1 MKFEKFDLA
10 RKYARIFLRLFY
22 PEPKSSPLKAYQNLL
37 SFFKQHPGVIG
48 LVANCPCPQQCYSQ
62 LEEFL
67 IKKFKLTSLEQK
79 LFHRLLLD
87 HKIILLP
94 DILYHL
100 IDLEHARSN
109 ELVCTIE
116 TSHKL
121 SPEWERKL
129 VKIFETMTN
138 KKIIPKILVEPKLIC
153 GLQMYSSTIMY
164 EHSVE
169 KSLRTA
175 EIITKTKGGL
185 W

>member
-1 MKFEKFDLA
+1 MKFENFDLS
-10 RKYARIFLRLFY
+10 RKYARVFLHIFY
-22 PEPKSSPLKAYQNLL
+22 PEPKSSPLEAYQNLL
-37 SFFKQHPGVIG
+37 FFFKSHPGIIG

-67 IKKFKLTSLEQK
+67 IKKFELTNLEQK

-100 IDLEHARSN
+100 IDLEHTRSN

-121 SPEWERKL
+121 SSAWEQKL
-129 VKIFETMTN
+129 VKIFENMTN
-138 KKIIPKILVEPKLIC
+138 KKVISTILVQPKLIC
-153 GLQMYSSTIMY
+153 GLQMYSTTILY